1 LSSVRIRVLKISVP
15 EYAGLDEDEA
25 RLLLAVELYR
35 EGRLTLKQAAAF
47 AGLCVE
53 DFMRELSRRKVT
65 IVNLDEEELDEE
77 LKIAEELAGE
87 AKS

>member
-35 EGRLTLKQAAAF
+35 EARLTLKQAAAF
-47 AGLCVE
+47 AGPCVE
-53 DFMRELSRRKVT
+53 DFMRELSRRRVT